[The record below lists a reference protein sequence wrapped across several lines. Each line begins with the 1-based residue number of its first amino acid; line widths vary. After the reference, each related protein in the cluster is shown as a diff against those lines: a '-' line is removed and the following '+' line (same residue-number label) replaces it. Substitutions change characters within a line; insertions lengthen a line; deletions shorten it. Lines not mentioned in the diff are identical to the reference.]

1 MEKTEKTEPKEAIQ
15 PEKTK
20 RILQQ
25 EKARK
30 LRDYLYIVVG
40 TCVAGF
46 GIACFITPGKISCGG
61 VNGIATIIYHLTG
74 FDTGLAMLCVSV
86 PIFLAGVL
94 SFGIAY
100 GMKSIAGTI
109 LISLWTSFF
118 GILTGYN
125 GILTY
130 TDSIDLLLSVIFGGG
145 LVGAGVGLVM
155 RTGANTGGT
164 DIIAQIIN
172 KYTPLST
179 ATGLFLAD
187 GIVLLSGVFV
197 FGIQHALCGIVTI
210 FISTYMVNYMI
221 LGLGTRYAKTAYII
235 SEKHHEIT
243 KRINT
248 ELDHGATALKGIGTY
263 TGKERTMLIAVMHN
277 RQINQLTKIV
287 YEEDAN
293 AFMFIQDTYEV
304 LGEGFVP
311 IGNVLKN

>member
-1 MEKTEKTEPKEAIQ
+1 MENADNAGKTSKLTSKLP
-15 PEKTK
+15 PH
-20 RILQQ
+20 
-25 EKARK
+25 KAHK
-30 LRDYLYIVVG
+30 LRDYLYITVG

-86 PIFLAGVL
+86 PIFIAGVL

-118 GILTGYN
+118 GLLTGYN
-125 GILTY
+125 GILSY
-130 TDSIDLLLSVIFGGG
+130 TDSLDLILSVVFGGG
-145 LVGAGVGLVM
+145 LVGGGVGLVM

-164 DIIAQIIN
+164 DIVAQIIN

-179 ATGLFLAD
+179 AAGLFISD

-197 FGIQHALCGIVTI
+197 FGIQHALCGIITI
-210 FISTYMVNYMI
+210 FISTYMVNYMM
-221 LGLGTRYAKTAYII
+221 LNLGTRYAKTAYII
-235 SEKHHEIT
+235 SEKSQEIT
-243 KRINT
+243 RRINT
-248 ELDHGATALKGIGTY
+248 ELDHGATAIKGTGTY
-263 TGKERTMLIAVMHN
+263 TGKERTLLIAVMHN

-287 YEEDAN
+287 YEEDSN

>member
-1 MEKTEKTEPKEAIQ
+1 MN
-15 PEKTK
+15 TK
-20 RILQQ
+20 ATISKHQ
-25 EKARK
+25 KMM
-30 LRDYLYIVVG
+30 DFLYIVVG

-86 PIFLAGVL
+86 PIFLSGVL
-94 SFGIAY
+94 SFGIGY
-100 GMKSIAGTI
+100 GMKSVAGTI

-118 GILTGYN
+118 GLLTGYN

-130 TDSIDLLLSVIFGGG
+130 TDSMDLLLSVVFGGV
-145 LVGAGVGLVM
+145 LVGGGVGLVM

-179 ATGLFLAD
+179 AMGLFIAD
-187 GIVLLSGVFV
+187 GLVLLGGVFV
-197 FGIQHALCGIVTI
+197 FGIQHALCGIITI
-210 FISTYMVNYMI
+210 FISTHMVNYMI
-221 LGLGTRYAKTAYII
+221 SSLGTRYAKTAYII
-235 SEKHHEIT
+235 SEKHAAIT
-243 KRINT
+243 QRINK
-248 ELDHGATALKGIGTY
+248 EMDHGATELKGIGTY
-263 TGKERTMLIAVMHN
+263 TGQERIMLIAVFPN
-277 RQINQLTKIV
+277 RQVTQLTKIV
-287 YEEDAN
+287 YEEDSN

-311 IGNVLKN
+311 IGNVISRPEG

>member
-1 MEKTEKTEPKEAIQ
+1 MSKRLKITKQKRLEA
-15 PEKTK
+15 
-20 RILQQ
+20 
-25 EKARK
+25 
-30 LRDYLYIVVG
+30 LYILVG
-40 TCVAGF
+40 TCIAGF
-46 GIACFITPGKISCGG
+46 GIACFITPAKISSGG

-86 PIFLAGVL
+86 PIFIAGVL
-94 SFGIAY
+94 SFGIEY

-109 LISLWTSFF
+109 FISLWTSFF
-118 GILTGYN
+118 GQLTGYN

-130 TDSIDLLLSVIFGGG
+130 TDSLDLLLSVIFGGG
-145 LVGAGVGLVM
+145 LVGGGVGLVM

-187 GIVLLSGVFV
+187 GLVLLSGVFV

-210 FISTYMVNYMI
+210 IISTYMVNYMI
-221 LGLGTRYAKTAYII
+221 LNLGTRYAKTAYII
-235 SEKHHEIT
+235 SERHHEIT
-243 KRINT
+243 QRINK

-263 TGKERTMLIAVMHN
+263 TGIERTMLIAVMHN
-277 RQINQLTKIV
+277 RQLNQLTKIV
-287 YEEDAN
+287 YEEDPN

-311 IGNVLKN
+311 IGNVISRGE